1 MEQEQGSEPEVGA
14 KQTQITNKT
23 QIRTTNT
30 ARPSTH
36 ENQELEN
43 RKQESGQK
51 SGPVEGAMACTFTRK
66 GMCKLHKVLGTGTL
80 VTSKVWQ
87 DRGKGRGYGYVVRKV
102 TKYRCSV
109 RNITPEVSDIY
120 PETRAWLHIANKER
134 ESEEGN

>member
-1 MEQEQGSEPEVGA
+1 MEQEHRKEPDDGTTQA
-14 KQTQITNKT
+14 QITHKT
-23 QIRTTNT
+23 QKRRTSTVT
-30 ARPSTH
+30 PSTH
-36 ENQELEN
+36 ENQKLEN

-87 DRGKGRGYGYVVRKV
+87 DRGKGRGYGYVVRNV

-134 ESEEGN
+134 ESDEGN